1 MRPSS
6 GRQERLKRAIE
17 GTQDGYFHLRTV
29 LILGLGNAADAIEIL
44 SIGYILAV
52 YEDKEGALTRAQQ
65 SALAA
70 AIFAGMFVGG
80 LLFGLLSDHIGRR
93 ASLLYS
99 LLINAVFAL
108 LSSISPNI
116 YVLILC
122 RSLAGVG
129 IGGTV
134 PAMFT
139 LCSEHVPVH
148 RRGFYVTIVAS
159 YWMVGSVFTAALAWV
174 MLGNPSSHVS
184 WRVFA
189 AVVSLPAFICWF
201 LTYQYVPESAQYYAR
216 RRQFSDAEAVVNE
229 IRTINALRQSSD
241 GVPTEG
247 TALLSPYSKNLTPRS
262 ASVAIADAI
271 ERVDQRPSVAQSYRL
286 LFDPVLRTTTIS
298 LLMSWFCL
306 SFGSYGL
313 ATWIT
318 VLFKRINLSDPFANA
333 FIYAAANLPG
343 NLLSA
348 FLMDKWGGRRIL
360 FISMLLSAA
369 CAAGFAYVSNA
380 AEGQEASVA
389 STALIIL
396 LASGFNAF
404 STSGWNAIDLMSA
417 ESFPTDVRTTGM
429 GLLAAAGRSGS
440 VIAQFV
446 NGYLVGPP
454 PHITLL
460 LVITASMMLLG
471 SVSSVLVDDY
481 CGKTLP
487 ASSKERDDNDL
498 EEEEEQDDDDDEEE
512 EEEADEDDVLRWSA
526 VITDHFGDAVE

>member
-1 MRPSS
+1 MTSRM
-6 GRQERLKRAIE
+6 GRLERLQRAIE
-17 GTQDGYFHLRTV
+17 DTQDGYFHMRTA

-52 YEDKEGALTRAQQ
+52 YEDKEGLLTRAQQ

-80 LLFGLLSDHIGRR
+80 LFFGNLSDRVGRR
-93 ASLLYS
+93 RSLLYS

-122 RSLAGVG
+122 RTLAGVG

-139 LCSEHVPVH
+139 LCSEHVPVN

-159 YWMVGSVFTAALAWV
+159 YWMVGSVFTAALAWA
-174 MLGNPSSHVS
+174 MLGNPSTQVS
-184 WRVFA
+184 WRIFA
-189 AVVSLPAFICWF
+189 AVVSLPSFICWF
-201 LTYQYVPESAQYYAR
+201 LTYHYVPESAEYFAR
-216 RRQFSDAEAVVNE
+216 RRLYSQAEEVVNH
-229 IRTINALRQSSD
+229 IRATNARRLSPD
-241 GVPTEG
+241 AVANEG
-247 TALLSPYSKNLTPRS
+247 TALLSPYQMGLTPHN
-262 ASVAIADAI
+262 ASYAIADALERTHHEKTTI
-271 ERVDQRPSVAQSYRL
+271 ESYRL
-286 LFDPVLRTTTIS
+286 LFDPVLRATTVS
-298 LLMSWFCL
+298 LLLSWFCL

-343 NLLSA
+343 NLYSA

-360 FISMLLSAA
+360 FVSMLLSTA
-369 CAAGFAYVSNA
+369 CAAGFAYVSSEA
-380 AEGQEASVA
+380 GGAETPVGA
-389 STALIIL
+389 TITIL
-396 LASGFNAF
+396 FLASGFNAF
-404 STSGWNAIDLMSA
+404 STAGWNAIDLMSA

-429 GLLAAAGRSGS
+429 GLLAAGGRSGS

-460 LVITASMMLLG
+460 LTITASMMLLG
-471 SVSSVLVDDY
+471 SMSSFLVKDY
-481 CGKTLP
+481 SGKTMP
-487 ASSKERDDNDL
+487 ASVEDMRRELEQESESK
-498 EEEEEQDDDDDEEE
+498 
-512 EEEADEDDVLRWSA
+512 SA
-526 VITDHFGDAVE
+526 VI